1 VFPPRRFQRIVIV
14 VLDSVGVGELPDA
27 DSYGDA
33 GSNTLSHTAQAVGGL
48 DLPHL
53 QDLGLGCIASIEGV
67 PPPPAPAACYGKMA
81 ERSLGKDTTIGHW
94 EIAGVITTAPFPTYP
109 DGFPPDVIAAFEAAT
124 GRAVLGNRPASG
136 TRIIEE
142 LGEEHLA
149 TGKLIVYTSADS
161 VFQIAAHEDTVP
173 VEELYDACAAARRI
187 LIGEHGVA
195 RVIAR
200 PFVGRLGHFVRTAR
214 RKDFSLPPPGPTLLD
229 LVSTSGLSVT
239 AIGKIDDLFAGR
251 GITRAMPTR
260 DNAEGLRALAAA
272 VTEGGAGLVF
282 GNLID
287 FDMLYGHRNDPAGYA
302 RALKQFDDG
311 LGRLLPLLRED
322 DVLMLTADHGCD
334 PTTPSTDHSREYVPL
349 LVTGRRLRGGVDLG
363 TRASFADVSATTAAA
378 LGLQYGL
385 AGESFLGAVAAG

>member
-1 VFPPRRFQRIVIV
+1 MFAPRPFQRVVIV

-27 DSYGDA
+27 GLYGDA
-33 GSNTLSHTAQAVGGL
+33 GSSTLSHTAQAVGGL

-53 QDLGLGCIASIEGV
+53 QSLGLGCIVPIEGV
-67 PPPPAPAACYGKMA
+67 PPPLAAAACYGRMA
-81 ERSLGKDTTIGHW
+81 EQSVGKDTTTGHW

-109 DGFPPDVIAAFEAAT
+109 DGFPPDVIAAFEAAA
-124 GRAVLGNRPASG
+124 GRSVLGNRPASG

-142 LGEEHLA
+142 LGAEHFA

-161 VFQIAAHEDTVP
+161 VFQVAAHEEVVP

-187 LIGEHGVA
+187 LVGEHGVA

-200 PFVGRLGHFVRTAR
+200 PFVGRPGHFVRTAR
-214 RKDFSLPPPGPTLLD
+214 RKDFSIPPPGPTLLD
-229 LVSTSGLSVT
+229 LVSTAGLAVT
-239 AIGKIDDLFAGR
+239 AVGKIDDLFAGR
-251 GITRAMPTR
+251 GITRAVPIG
-260 DNAEGLRALAAA
+260 DNADGLRALVAA
-272 VTEGGAGLVF
+272 VAEGGAGLVF
-282 GNLID
+282 ANLID

-302 RALKQFDDG
+302 RALKEFDDG
-311 LGRLLPLLRED
+311 LGRLLPLFGED
-322 DVLMLTADHGCD
+322 DVLVLTADHGCD

-363 TRASFADVSATTAAA
+363 TRASFADVSATTAEA

-385 AGESFLGAVAAG
+385 AGESFLSAVTAA